1 MNYLDLNT
9 LIKIHDDVIDD
20 SGGLQGARDLGVL
33 ESVLQHI
40 QNDIYYPTFE
50 DKLAHLVYS
59 INKSHAFNDG
69 NKRASI
75 SAGVYFLLINDWEY
89 EIVRHFM
96 ISMEHIA
103 VDIAANHINKET
115 LTMLMMFML
124 NTKIQAA

>member
-124 NTKIQAA
+124 NEKIQAA